1 MDEKEEK
8 GLKERKW
15 MKKKRK
21 DLRKKMDEKE
31 KKGFKEEMRTISAS
45 TVSADYRFKKKI

>member
-1 MDEKEEK
+1 
-8 GLKERKW
+8 

-31 KKGFKEEMRTISAS
+31 EKGFKERKWM
-45 TVSADYRFKKKI
+45 KKKRKDLKKENG